1 MVQTVTERK
10 VSGSDSGGGG
20 GSGGGGNNK
29 VESETQ
35 IRMKKEAA

>member
-35 IRMKKEAA
+35 IRMKKEVA